1 MSKGIVYLVGA
12 GPGDP
17 GLLTLKGL
25 EAIKEANCI
34 IYDFLANSRLLEHA
48 KPGTETVYVGKK
60 GSFKIIS
67 QDEITKLII
76 KKAKSGK
83 TVVRLKGG
91 DPFIFGRG
99 GEEAEGLVKE
109 GIPFEIVPGV
119 TSAIAVPAYAG
130 IPLTHRD
137 LSSSVTFVTG
147 QENPLKEGT
156 SIDWKGLTPGKGTLV
171 FLMGWKN
178 LAVITKKLAENGWA
192 PSTPVALIR
201 WGTLTKQKSVVGRL
215 DNIVPLG
222 EKAGIKPP
230 AVTVVGDVVK
240 LSSKLSWFET
250 KPLFGKRILVTR
262 ALEQAGEFTRAL
274 EREGA
279 EPITFPTIKTKPMP
293 GRGVLDRAIKRLS
306 TYEWAIFTS
315 VNGVKYFFERI
326 KALGLDLRELKGVK
340 ICAVGPMTE
349 KAVRSFG
356 LRVDLTP
363 KEYRAESLIEALG
376 KKGIKGKRFILPRA
390 LKAREVIPT
399 DIKRL
404 GGKIDVVP
412 TYRTVKPAK
421 EAGWIKDLLLGGRVD
436 CITFTSS
443 STVTNFV
450 SMFKKS
456 ELPELL
462 KSARI
467 ACIGPVTAETA
478 KGYGINVDI
487 MPKNYT
493 IAALTEAMAKY
504 YRANK

>member
-1 MSKGIVYLVGA
+1 
-12 GPGDP
+12 
-17 GLLTLKGL
+17 
-25 EAIKEANCI
+25 
-34 IYDFLANSRLLEHA
+34 
-48 KPGTETVYVGKK
+48 
-60 GSFKIIS
+60 
-67 QDEITKLII
+67 
-76 KKAKSGK
+76 
-83 TVVRLKGG
+83 
-91 DPFIFGRG
+91 
-99 GEEAEGLVKE
+99 
-109 GIPFEIVPGV
+109 
-119 TSAIAVPAYAG
+119 
-130 IPLTHRD
+130 
-137 LSSSVTFVTG
+137 
-147 QENPLKEGT
+147 
-156 SIDWKGLTPGKGTLV
+156 
-171 FLMGWKN
+171 
-178 LAVITKKLAENGWA
+178 
-192 PSTPVALIR
+192 
-201 WGTLTKQKSVVGRL
+201 
-215 DNIVPLG
+215 
-222 EKAGIKPP
+222 
-230 AVTVVGDVVK
+230 
-240 LSSKLSWFET
+240 
-250 KPLFGKRILVTR
+250 
-262 ALEQAGEFTRAL
+262 
-274 EREGA
+274 
-279 EPITFPTIKTKPMP
+279 
-293 GRGVLDRAIKRLS
+293 
-306 TYEWAIFTS
+306 
-315 VNGVKYFFERI
+315 
-326 KALGLDLRELKGVK
+326 LRELKGVK

-421 EAGWIKDLLLGGRVD
+421 EAGWIKDLLLGGGVD